1 MKPFHT
7 AWSLSCCLTLAP
19 LAFGQS
25 VAAPDGACVE
35 EAPPVPKRHRL
46 FIGSEF
52 GLLYGT
58 SLVVDGE
65 KAEPEDGMFAFA
77 FRAGSGIRLSDDWS
91 VLALARASS
100 WDTDWANHRGEV
112 RWRYDFAVGPEIQ
125 VEQSPRRPHQTWH
138 LALPIGGTLAKATPG
153 PSRGL
158 EQSYGLGYG
167 LNAGLI
173 VSYVLSGLHHG
184 AHFDVSL
191 TSRVTWIGQESWF
204 KDEPDVRDE
213 QQLRYVD
220 HTLAFSIGYVFR
232 L

>member
-1 MKPFHT
+1 
-7 AWSLSCCLTLAP
+7 
-19 LAFGQS
+19 
-25 VAAPDGACVE
+25 
-35 EAPPVPKRHRL
+35 L
-46 FIGSEF
+46 FIGSESGIVNST
-52 GLLYGT
+52 GLL
-58 SLVVDGE
+58 VDGK
-65 KAEPEDGMFAFA
+65 KAEPEDGNFAFA
-77 FRAGSGIRLSDDWS
+77 FRAGSAIRLSDDWS
-91 VLALARASS
+91 VLALARVAT
-100 WDTDWANHRGEV
+100 WQTDWSNHRGED
-112 RWRYDFAVGPEIQ
+112 RWRFDLAIGPEIQ
-125 VEQSPRRPHQTWH
+125 IEQSPRRPHQTWH
-138 LALPIGGTLAKATPG
+138 VALPIGGTLAQSTPG

-191 TSRVTWIGQESWF
+191 TSHLTWIGQESWR
-204 KDEPDVRDE
+204 KGEPDVRDE